1 MLQPVAIFRGESNMA
16 IVSFL
21 SRMTIHADKE
31 QQFIEACEALTEK
44 VLAHEPECLYFRFY
58 KLREE
63 PLGYAVF
70 ESFLT
75 DEAEEAHQKT
85 DYFLKI
91 VPGLVECLDGPYVRE
106 YLDPLRS

>member
-1 MLQPVAIFRGESNMA
+1 MA

-21 SRMTIHADKE
+21 SRMKVHADKE
-31 QQFIEACEALTEK
+31 AQFIEVCTRLTEK

-58 KLREE
+58 KQRDE

-75 DEAEEAHQKT
+75 EEAEHAHQQT
-85 DYFLKI
+85 DYFLEV
-91 VPGLVECLDGPYVRE
+91 VPAIMECIDGEYVRE
-106 YLDPLRS
+106 YLDPFAG

>member
-1 MLQPVAIFRGESNMA
+1 MA

-21 SRMTIHADKE
+21 SRMKIHADKE
-31 QQFIEACEALTEK
+31 AQFVAACEALTEK

-63 PLGYAVF
+63 PLTYAVF
-70 ESFLT
+70 ESFLS
-75 DEAEEAHQKT
+75 EAAEEAHQQT
-85 DYFLKI
+85 DYFLEI

-106 YLDPLRS
+106 YLDPLRG

>member
-1 MLQPVAIFRGESNMA
+1 MLEPSLDSGGFRMA

-21 SRMTIHADKE
+21 SRMTVKADKE
-31 QQFIEACEALTEK
+31 QAFIEACEALTEK

-70 ESFLT
+70 ESFVS
-75 DEAEEAHQKT
+75 EAAEEAHMKT
-85 DYFLKI
+85 DYFLAI
-91 VPGLVECLDGPYVRE
+91 APGLVECLDGPYVRE
-106 YLDPLRS
+106 YLDPLRG

>member
-1 MLQPVAIFRGESNMA
+1 MLQSVAIFRGESNMA

-44 VLAHEPECLYFRFY
+44 VLAHEPACLYFRFY

-63 PLGYAVF
+63 PLG
-70 ESFLT
+70 
-75 DEAEEAHQKT
+75 
-85 DYFLKI
+85 
-91 VPGLVECLDGPYVRE
+91 PYVRE

>member
-1 MLQPVAIFRGESNMA
+1 MA

-21 SRMTIHADKE
+21 SRMTIHADKKE
-31 QQFIEACEALTEK
+31 QFVQCCTELTEK

-58 KLREE
+58 KLRDE

-70 ESFLT
+70 ESFLN
-75 DEAEEAHQKT
+75 DDAEEAHMKT
-85 DYFLKI
+85 DYFERI

-106 YLDPLRS
+106 YLDPLDS